1 MSLTSAR
8 RATLAALSNTV
19 LPHGGALEPG
29 AADVNVSGQLETYL
43 DRCSPGTRRT
53 VNLMLTA
60 FNLSSVA
67 SRHARPFRYL
77 SPPAREAY
85 LLECETSRIRQ
96 RRETLI
102 ALKALILMFFCSDD
116 RIKPLIGYDGR
127 PFKTVAEDPGIV
139 HLEVGQPERG
149 FYETADVVIVGSG
162 AGGAVAAK
170 VLAESGLRVIVLEEG
185 EHFDRRDF
193 TGSPPERLRRFYRG
207 NGLTFTIGVPT
218 ISLPIGRGVGGSTLI
233 NSGTCFRT
241 PSFVLESWGI
251 DPDELAPIFDE
262 VEEILDVAPVGA
274 DIMGTNGEVMERG
287 RRELGYSGGP
297 IRRNARGCHGSGVCA
312 FGCPLDA
319 KLGMHVSYLPL
330 AARAGARIVTG
341 CRVDSVVI
349 EAGHAAG
356 VRGSIVDPETGAVQR
371 DGRFEIRARRVVL
384 AAGAIYT
391 PAMLMRQRVGNFSG
405 QVGRNLRIHPGC
417 GVLAVFDHDLYAW
430 RGVMQSYYVD
440 EKLRDGILVEAT
452 YPPPGVGYSAGGVGG
467 KGRGLKDMLARYKQ
481 TAAAGLI
488 ISDTGTGRVRTTPG
502 GGVLITYDLHPDDLR
517 KTLQGIRLATEIY
530 LAAGAEEVHTLL
542 PGMPAVR
549 SRDELAT
556 ITDGRW
562 GPADLKLSAYHPMG
576 TCRMGKDPRAS
587 VVDEHGQSHDL
598 PGLVITDASV
608 LPGSTYVNPQ
618 ITIMAL
624 ATRSARHL
632 AAELA
637 G

>member
-1 MSLTSAR
+1 MSLTAAR
-8 RATLAALSNTV
+8 RATLVALADSI
-19 LPHGGALEPG
+19 LPRGGALEPG
-29 AADVNVSGQLETYL
+29 ASDVNVAGQLEAYL
-43 DRCSPGTRRT
+43 DRCAPGTRRT
-53 VNLMLTA
+53 VNVMLTA
-60 FNLSSVA
+60 FNLSSIL
-67 SRHARPFRYL
+67 SRHLRPFRLLGAQPRESYL
-77 SPPAREAY
+77 VA
-85 LLECETSRIRQ
+85 CETSKIRQ

-116 RIKPLIGYDGR
+116 RIKPLIGYDAQPYKKVER
-127 PFKTVAEDPGIV
+127 EPGVIELPV
-139 HLEVGQPERG
+139 EQPEPG
-149 FYETADVVIVGSG
+149 FYESTDVVVVGSG

-170 VLAESGLRVIVLEEG
+170 ELAEAGLKVIVLEEG

-193 TGSPPERLRRFYRG
+193 TGPPPERLRRFYRG

-241 PSFVLESWGI
+241 PDFVLDSWGM
-251 DPDELAPIFDE
+251 DGAELAPLFE
-262 VEEILDVAPVGA
+262 SVEEALNVGPVGA
-274 DIMGTNGEVMERG
+274 DIMGANGETMEKG

-319 KLGMHVSYLPL
+319 KLGMHVTYLPL
-330 AARAGARIVTG
+330 AVQAGARIISG
-341 CRVDSVVI
+341 CRVEGLVI
-349 EAGHAAG
+349 ENGRAVG
-356 VRGSIVDPETGAVQR
+356 VRGSILDPESGAVQR
-371 DGRFEIRARRVVL
+371 DARFEVRANHVVL

-391 PAMLMRQRVGNFSG
+391 PALLLRQRLANSSR

-417 GVLAVFDHDLYAW
+417 GVLGVFDHDLFAW
-430 RGVMQSYYVD
+430 KGVMQSTYVD
-440 EKLRDGILVEAT
+440 EKLRDGVLLEAT

-467 KGRGLKDMLARYKQ
+467 KGSDLKDFLARYRQ

-488 ISDTGTGRVRTTPG
+488 ISDTGTGRVRATPG
-502 GGVLITYDLHPDDLR
+502 GGLLITYDLHTDDVR
-517 KTLQGIRLATEIY
+517 KTLKGIRLAAEVY
-530 LAAGAEEVHTLL
+530 LAAGAQEVHTLL

-549 SRDELAT
+549 KREELDW
-556 ITDGRW
+556 ITDGKW
-562 GPADLKLSAYHPMG
+562 SAADLKLSAYHPMG
-576 TCRMGKDPRAS
+576 TCRMGKDPRSS
-587 VVDEHGQSHDL
+587 VVDDFGRAHDL

-624 ATRSARHL
+624 AARSARHL
-632 AAELA
+632 AAAA

>member
-1 MSLTSAR
+1 V
-8 RATLAALSNTV
+8 ALSDAV

-29 AADVNVSGQLETYL
+29 ALDVDVAGQLESYL

-53 VNLMLTA
+53 VNVMLTA

-67 SRHARPFRYL
+67 SRHALPFRRL
-77 SPPAREAY
+77 SPASREAY
-85 LLECETSRIRQ
+85 LVECETSKIRQ

-102 ALKALILMFFCSDD
+102 ALKALILMFFCSDE

-127 PFKTVAEDPGIV
+127 PFKTVEKDPGLV
-139 HLEVGQPERG
+139 ELDVMQPGSG
-149 FYETADVVIVGSG
+149 FYDTADVVIVGSG

-170 VLAESGLRVIVLEEG
+170 ELAEAGLKVVVLEEG
-185 EHFDRRDF
+185 ERFDRRDF
-193 TGSPPERLRRFYRG
+193 TGQPAERLRRFYRG

-218 ISLPIGRGVGGSTLI
+218 ISLPIGRGIGGSTLI

-241 PSFVLESWGI
+241 PEFVLNSWGL
-251 DPDELAPIFDE
+251 DPDDMAPLFEE
-262 VEEILDVAPVGA
+262 VEQILNVTPVGA
-274 DIMGTNGEVMERG
+274 DIMGPNGEVMEKG

-319 KLGMHVSYLPL
+319 KLGMHVTYLPL
-330 AARAGARIVTG
+330 AARAGARIISG
-341 CRVDSVVI
+341 CRVDGLVI
-349 EAGHAAG
+349 EAGRAVG
-356 VRGSIVDPETGAVQR
+356 VRGSIVDPVTGDVQR
-371 DGRFEIRARRVVL
+371 DARFEVRAKRVVL
-384 AAGAIYT
+384 AAGAMYT
-391 PAMLMRQRVGNFSG
+391 PRLLLRQRLANTSG

-417 GVLAVFDHDLYAW
+417 GVLGVFNDDLHAW
-430 RGVMQSYYVD
+430 KGVMQSYYVD

-467 KGRGLKDMLARYKQ
+467 KGSELKNVLARYKQ

-488 ISDTGTGRVRTTPG
+488 ISDTGTGRVRATPG
-502 GGVLITYDLHPDDLR
+502 GGFLNLYDLHPDDLR
-517 KTLQGIRLATEIY
+517 KTLEGIRLATEIY

-542 PGMPAVR
+542 PGLPAVR
-549 SRDELAT
+549 KREDLRL
-556 ITDGRW
+556 ITEGRW
-562 GPADLKLSAYHPMG
+562 KAADLKLSAYHPMG
-576 TCRMGKDPRAS
+576 TCRMGKDANAA
-587 VVDEHGQSHDL
+587 VVDEHGRSHDL

-632 AAELA
+632 AAELT
-637 G
+637 

>member
-8 RATLAALSNTV
+8 RATLAALSDGV

-29 AADVNVSGQLETYL
+29 ASDVDVAGQLDAYL

-67 SRHARPFRYL
+67 TRHVLPFRL
-77 SPPAREAY
+77 MSRGAREAY
-85 LLECETSRIRQ
+85 VVECETSRVRQ

-127 PFKTVAEDPGIV
+127 PYKKVEKEPDLVELPV
-139 HLEVGQPERG
+139 SQSESG

-170 VLAESGLRVIVLEEG
+170 ELAEAGLKVIVLEEG

-241 PSFVLESWGI
+241 PDFVLDSWGL
-251 DPDELAPIFDE
+251 DRDEMGPLFDD
-262 VEEILDVAPVGA
+262 VERILNVGPVGA
-274 DIMGTNGEVMERG
+274 DIMGPNGEVMDRG

-319 KLGMHVSYLPL
+319 KLGMHVTYLPL
-330 AARAGARIVTG
+330 ATRAGATVMSG
-341 CRVDSVVI
+341 CRVDGLVVQG
-349 EAGHAAG
+349 GHAVG
-356 VRGSIVDPETGAVQR
+356 VVGAIVDPETGAVQR
-371 DGRFEIRARRVVL
+371 SSRFEVRAKRVVL
-384 AAGAIYT
+384 AAGAVYT
-391 PAMLMRQRVGNFSG
+391 PTILNRQRLTNSSG

-430 RGVMQSYYVD
+430 KGVMQSYYVD
-440 EKLRDGILVEAT
+440 EKLREGILLEAT

-467 KGRGLKDMLARYKQ
+467 KGSELKDMLARYRQ

-502 GGVLITYDLHPDDLR
+502 GGLLITYDLHRDDLR
-517 KTLQGIRLATEIY
+517 KTLDGIRLASEIY

-542 PGMPAVR
+542 PGMPPVR
-549 SRDELAT
+549 KREELNR
-556 ITDGRW
+556 ITDGGW
-562 GPADLKLSAYHPMG
+562 SAADLKLSAYHPMG

-587 VVDEHGQSHDL
+587 VVDEFGRAHDL

-624 ATRSARHL
+624 ATRSARHV
-632 AAELA
+632 AAEL

>member
-1 MSLTSAR
+1 M
-8 RATLAALSNTV
+8 ALSDAV
-19 LPHGGALEPG
+19 LPHGGGLEPG
-29 AADVNVSGQLETYL
+29 AVDVNVAGQLEEYL

-60 FNLSSVA
+60 FNLSSLA
-67 SRHARPFRYL
+67 SMHARTFRRL
-77 SPPAREAY
+77 SPTAREAY
-85 LLECETSRIRQ
+85 LVECETSRIRQ

-127 PFKTVAEDPGIV
+127 PFKAVENDPGLV
-139 HLEVGQPERG
+139 ELEVTQPDSG
-149 FYETADVVIVGSG
+149 FYDTADVVIVGSG

-170 VLAESGLRVIVLEEG
+170 VLAEAGLKVVVLEEG

-218 ISLPIGRGVGGSTLI
+218 ISLPIGRGIGGSTLI

-241 PSFVLESWGI
+241 PDFVLESWGI
-251 DPDELAPIFDE
+251 DPDEMAPLFDE
-262 VEEILDVAPVGA
+262 VEAILNVSAVGA
-274 DIMGTNGEVMERG
+274 DIMGPNGEVMEKG
-287 RRELGYSGGP
+287 RRALGYSGGP

-330 AARAGARIVTG
+330 AARAGARIISG
-341 CRVDSVVI
+341 CRVDGLVV
-349 EAGHAAG
+349 EAGRAVG
-356 VRGSIVDPETGAVQR
+356 VRGSILDPDSGAVQR
-371 DGRFEIRARRVVL
+371 DARFEVRARCVVL
-384 AAGAIYT
+384 AAGAIYS
-391 PAMLMRQRVGNFSG
+391 PALLLRHRLANASG

-417 GVLAVFDHDLYAW
+417 GVLGVFDHDLHAW
-430 RGVMQSYYVD
+430 KGVMQSYYVD

-467 KGRGLKDMLARYKQ
+467 KGSGLKDVLARYKQ

-502 GGVLITYDLHPDDLR
+502 GGLLIRYDLHREDLR
-517 KTLQGIRLATEIY
+517 KTLEGIRLATEIY

-542 PGMPAVR
+542 PGMPSVR
-549 SRDELAT
+549 NREDLRL
-556 ITDGRW
+556 ITEGRW
-562 GPADLKLSAYHPMG
+562 TAADLKLSAYHPMG
-576 TCRMGKDPRAS
+576 TCRMGQDGRTS
-587 VVDEHGQSHDL
+587 VVDAYGRSHDL
-598 PGLVITDASV
+598 AGLVITDASV

-624 ATRSARHL
+624 ATRSAQHL

-637 G
+637 

>member
-8 RATLAALSNTV
+8 RATLAALSDTV

-29 AADVNVSGQLETYL
+29 AADVDVAGQLDSYL
-43 DRCSPGTRRT
+43 ERCSPGTRRT

-60 FNLSSVA
+60 FNLSSIA
-67 SRHARPFRYL
+67 SKHALPFRRL
-77 SPPAREAY
+77 SRAAREAY
-85 LLECETSRIRQ
+85 VVECETSRVRQ
-96 RRETLI
+96 RRETLT

-127 PFKTVAEDPGIV
+127 PFKHVEADPGLV
-139 HLEVGQPERG
+139 ELEVGQSESG
-149 FYETADVVIVGSG
+149 FYEVADVVIVGSG

-170 VLAESGLRVIVLEEG
+170 ELAEAGLKVIVLEEG
-185 EHFDRRDF
+185 ERFDRRDF
-193 TGSPPERLRRFYRG
+193 TGSPPDRLRRFYRG

-241 PSFVLESWGI
+241 PDFVLDSWGL
-251 DPDELAPIFDE
+251 DRDEMAPLFEE
-262 VEEILDVAPVGA
+262 VEQVLNVTPVGA
-274 DIMGTNGEVMERG
+274 DIMGPNGEVMDKG

-297 IRRNARGCHGSGVCA
+297 IRRNVRGCHGSGVCA

-319 KLGMHVSYLPL
+319 KLGMHVTYLPL
-330 AARAGARIVTG
+330 AVRAGARIITG
-341 CRVDSVVI
+341 CRVDGLVLQG
-349 EAGHAAG
+349 GHAVG
-356 VRGSIVDPETGAVQR
+356 VTGSVLDPETGAVQ
-371 DGRFEIRARRVVL
+371 GSSRFEVRAKRVVL
-384 AAGAIYT
+384 AAGAVYT
-391 PAMLMRQRVGNFSG
+391 PNLLTRQRVANSSG

-430 RGVMQSYYVD
+430 KGVMQSYYVD
-440 EKLRDGILVEAT
+440 EKLRDGILLEAT
-452 YPPPGVGYSAGGVGG
+452 YPPPGVGYSAGGIGD
-467 KGRGLKDMLARYKQ
+467 KGIELKNMLARYRQ

-488 ISDTGTGRVRTTPG
+488 ISDTGTGRVRTAPG
-502 GGVLITYDLHPDDLR
+502 GRLLITYDLHKDDLR
-517 KTLQGIRLATEIY
+517 KTLEGIRLATEIY

-549 SRDELAT
+549 RREELGS
-556 ITDGRW
+556 ITEGGW
-562 GPADLKLSAYHPMG
+562 SAADLKLSAYHPMG
-576 TCRMGKDPRAS
+576 TCRMGKDPRSS
-587 VVDEHGQSHDL
+587 VVDEVGRAHDL

-624 ATRSARHL
+624 ATRSARRL
-632 AAELA
+632 AAELL
-637 G
+637 

>member
-1 MSLTSAR
+1 MPLTPAR
-8 RATLAALSNTV
+8 RSTLVAVTDGI
-19 LPHGGALEPG
+19 LPRGGALEPG
-29 AADVNVSGQLETYL
+29 AVDVNVAGQMEDYL

-53 VNLMLTA
+53 VNLMLTG
-60 FNLSSVA
+60 FNLSSLA
-67 SRHARPFRYL
+67 SRHARPFRRL
-77 SPPAREAY
+77 SRESREAY
-85 LLECETSRIRQ
+85 LVECETSRIRQ

-127 PFKTVAEDPGIV
+127 PFKAVLSDPGLV
-139 HLEVGQPERG
+139 ELAVTQPDSG
-149 FYETADVVIVGSG
+149 FYDSVDVVIVGSG

-170 VLAESGLRVIVLEEG
+170 ALAEAGLKVVVLEEG

-193 TGSPPERLRRFYRG
+193 TGAPPERLRRFYRG

-218 ISLPIGRGVGGSTLI
+218 ISLPIGRGIGGSTLI

-241 PSFVLESWGI
+241 PDCVLDAWGI
-251 DPDELAPIFDE
+251 DGAGLEPFFEE
-262 VEEILDVAPVGA
+262 VEETLHVGPVSE
-274 DIMGTNGEVMERG
+274 DIMGANGEVMDRG

-297 IRRNARGCHGSGVCA
+297 IRRHGDGCHGSGVCA

-319 KLGMHVSYLPL
+319 KLGMHVTYLPL
-330 AARAGARIVTG
+330 AARSGARIMSG
-341 CRVDSVVI
+341 CRVDYIVV
-349 EAGHAAG
+349 ENGSAVG
-356 VRGSIVDPETGAVQR
+356 VRGSIIDAETGALQR
-371 DGRFEIRARRVVL
+371 DARFEVRAQRVIL
-384 AAGAIYT
+384 AAGAGYT
-391 PAMLMRQRVGNFSG
+391 PGILQRQPLANSSR

-417 GVLAVFDHDLYAW
+417 GVLAQFDRDLFGW
-430 RGVMQSYYVD
+430 KGVMQSYYVD

-467 KGRGLKDMLARYKQ
+467 KGRDLKDVLARYKQ

-502 GGVLITYDLHPDDLR
+502 GGLLILYDLHKDDLH
-517 KTLQGIRLATEIY
+517 KTLEGIRLATEIY

-549 SRDELAT
+549 KREQLNL
-556 ITDGRW
+556 ITEGRW
-562 GPADLKLSAYHPMG
+562 TSADLKLSAYHPMG
-576 TCRMGKDPRAS
+576 TCRMGKDDSTS
-587 VVDEHGQSHDL
+587 VVDEHGRSHDL
-598 PGLVITDASV
+598 PGLVIADASV
-608 LPGSTYVNPQ
+608 LPGSTFVNPQ

-632 AAELA
+632 AGELL
-637 G
+637 

>member
-1 MSLTSAR
+1 MSLTAAR
-8 RATLAALSNTV
+8 RATLVALSDSI

-29 AADVNVSGQLETYL
+29 ATDVNVAGQLEAYL
-43 DRCSPGTRRT
+43 DRCAPGTRRT

-60 FNLSSVA
+60 FNLSSIL
-67 SRHARPFRYL
+67 SRHVRPFRSLNAKSREGYL
-77 SPPAREAY
+77 IA
-85 LLECETSRIRQ
+85 CETSKIRQ

-116 RIKPLIGYDGR
+116 RIKPLIGYDGQPYKKVER
-127 PFKTVAEDPGIV
+127 EPGLV
-139 HLEVGQPERG
+139 ELKVEQPEPG
-149 FYETADVVIVGSG
+149 FYESADVVVVGSG

-170 VLAESGLRVIVLEEG
+170 ELAEAGLKVIVLEEG

-193 TGSPPERLRRFYRG
+193 TGPPPERLRRFYRG

-241 PSFVLESWGI
+241 PEFVLDSWGMDSAEL
-251 DPDELAPIFDE
+251 DPLFAS
-262 VEEILDVAPVGA
+262 VEETLNVGPVSA
-274 DIMGTNGEVMERG
+274 DIMGANGETMEKG

-319 KLGMHVSYLPL
+319 KLGMHVTYLPL
-330 AARAGARIVTG
+330 AVHAGARIISG
-341 CRVDSVVI
+341 CRVEGLVI
-349 EAGHAAG
+349 ENGRAVG
-356 VRGSIVDPETGAVQR
+356 VRGSIVDPESGAMQR
-371 DGRFEIRARRVVL
+371 DARFEVRANHVVL

-391 PAMLMRQRVGNFSG
+391 PALLQRQRLANSSG

-417 GVLAVFDHDLYAW
+417 GVLGVFDHDLNAW
-430 RGVMQSYYVD
+430 KGVMQSTYVD
-440 EKLRDGILVEAT
+440 EKLRDGVLLEAT

-467 KGRGLKDMLARYKQ
+467 KGSDLKDFLARYRQ

-488 ISDTGTGRVRTTPG
+488 ISDTGTGRVRATPG
-502 GGVLITYDLHPDDLR
+502 GGLLITYDMHADDVR
-517 KTLQGIRLATEIY
+517 KTLDGIRLAAEVY

-542 PGMPAVR
+542 PGMPPVR
-549 SRDELAT
+549 KREELDW
-556 ITDGRW
+556 ITEGKW
-562 GPADLKLSAYHPMG
+562 TAADLKLSAYHPMG
-576 TCRMGKDPRAS
+576 TCRMGKDPRTS
-587 VVDEHGQSHDL
+587 VVDEFGRAHDL

-624 ATRSARHL
+624 AARSARRL
-632 AAELA
+632 AAA
-637 G
+637 AS